1 MKKSVEVSEAEMK
14 VLNAFREDNLRK
26 EAEVKAK
33 EAEVKAKEERK
44 LKSVDLEKQFREAVK
59 EVTKEINKHIVNS
72 RVELNKA
79 VELAEKHGVP
89 FRSSMV
95 DMDRSRAYVPRSF
108 SSKWEDLDDEFLY
121 DELDGD
127 FSSYDSGW
135 EYWSSSSLS
144 C

>member
-1 MKKSVEVSEAEMK
+1 MKKSVELSEAELK
-14 VLNAFREDNLRK
+14 VLGAFREENLRK
-26 EAEVKAK
+26 EAKAK
-33 EAEVKAKEERK
+33 AEEDRK
-44 LKSVDLEKQFREAVK
+44 LKNAGLEEQFKEAVK
-59 EVTKEINKHIVNS
+59 EATKEINKHIVNS
-72 RVELNKA
+72 RAELDKA
-79 VELAEKHGVP
+79 VKLAEKYGVP

-95 DMDRSRAYVPRSF
+95 DMDMSRAYVPRSF
-108 SSKWEDLDDEFLY
+108 SSKWENLSEEFLY